1 MTEDQSVPKYLSQ
14 SDVARQAGVSRSSV
28 TDAVAAGVLKRDVT
42 VGRGAGFKAS
52 NPTVAEYVNR
62 VRRK

>member
-14 SDVARQAGVSRSSV
+14 SDVARQAGVSRS
-28 TDAVAAGVLKRDVT
+28 AAQHALVSGVLKPDVT
-42 VGRGAGFKAS
+42 VGRAAGFKAS
-52 NPTVAEYVNR
+52 NPTVVEYVNR